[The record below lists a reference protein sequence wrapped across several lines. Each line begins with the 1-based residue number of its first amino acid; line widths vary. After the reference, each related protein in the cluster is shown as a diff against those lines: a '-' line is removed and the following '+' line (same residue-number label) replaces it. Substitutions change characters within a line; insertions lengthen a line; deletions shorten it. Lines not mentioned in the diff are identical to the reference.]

1 MTRALPR
8 WLPALLMIAAAPAAA
23 QVTPPDTVRRP
34 AADTARSAAAQRDTA
49 RAARVPRDTAR
60 AARPDTARDGRI
72 SPRGAF
78 LRSLVLPGW
87 GQSEIGAPER
97 GVVYFALEA
106 GSLWMVLKSQHRLN
120 QAYDREDILKRTGVI
135 PEERTTGLVRARRA
149 QREDWLALS
158 VFWLFFSGADAFVGA
173 HLRDFDAQ
181 VGSAP
186 GAGGVQVGGSVPVGR
201 RP

>member
-1 MTRALPR
+1 MIRALTR
-8 WLPALLMIAAAPAAA
+8 WLPALLVIAASPLAA
-23 QVTPPDTVRRP
+23 QVTPPDTARRP
-34 AADTARSAAAQRDTA
+34 AADTARTA
-49 RAARVPRDTAR
+49 RPDTVRRPTADTAR
-60 AARPDTARDGRI
+60 AARPDTARRDGRI

-158 VFWLFFSGADAFVGA
+158 IFWLFFSGADAFVAA
-173 HLRDFDAQ
+173 HLQDFDVHVNA
-181 VGSAP
+181 VPRP
-186 GAGGVQVGGSVPVGR
+186 GGALEVQASIPLGGP
-201 RP
+201 

>member
-1 MTRALPR
+1 MIRALPR
-8 WLPALLMIAAAPAAA
+8 WLPALLAIAAANPLAA
-23 QVTPPDTVRRP
+23 QVTPADSARRTVVDT
-34 AADTARSAAAQRDTA
+34 TSAI
-49 RAARVPRDTAR
+49 RVDSVP
-60 AARPDTARDGRI
+60 RDGRI

-78 LRSLVLPGW
+78 LRSLILPGW

-97 GVVYFALEA
+97 GVIYFALEA
-106 GSLWMVLKSQHRLN
+106 GSLWMVLKSQHRLE
-120 QAYDREDILKRTGVI
+120 QAYEREDILKRTGVI
-135 PEERTTGLVRARRA
+135 PETQTTGLVHSRRA
-149 QREDWLALS
+149 QREDWIALS

-186 GAGGVQVGGSVPVGR
+186 GANGGVQVGGSIPVGR

>member
-1 MTRALPR
+1 MTRAL
-8 WLPALLMIAAAPAAA
+8 LLLVLLIAARPLAA
-23 QVTPPDTVRRP
+23 QVTPPDTARRP
-34 AADTARSAAAQRDTA
+34 VVDTAGAIRADTT
-49 RAARVPRDTAR
+49 PT
-60 AARPDTARDGRI
+60 GRI
-72 SPRGAF
+72 SPKGAF

-97 GVVYFALEA
+97 GIIYFGLEA
-106 GSLWMVLKSQHRLN
+106 GSLWMVLKSHRKLGE
-120 QAYDREDILKRTGVI
+120 AYEREDILRRTGVI

-149 QREDWLALS
+149 QREDWIALS
-158 VFWLFFSGADAFVGA
+158 LFWLFFSGADAFVGA

-186 GAGGVQVGGSVPVGR
+186 GSGGVQVGGSVPVGK

>member
-1 MTRALPR
+1 LQARPRTRRTTRSLDEMIRAIPR
-8 WLPALLMIAAAPAAA
+8 WLPALLAITAAAPAAA
-23 QVTPPDTVRRP
+23 QVTPADSARP
-34 AADTARSAAAQRDTA
+34 AARDTA
-49 RAARVPRDTAR
+49 RADSAAVDTAR
-60 AARPDTARDGRI
+60 AGRI

-97 GVVYFALEA
+97 GIVYFALEA

-120 QAYDREDILKRTGVI
+120 QAYDREEILKRTGAI
-135 PEERTTGLVRARRA
+135 PETQTTGLVRSRRA
-149 QREDWLALS
+149 QREDWVALS

-173 HLRDFDAQ
+173 YLRDFDASVQ
-181 VGSAP
+181 AGP
-186 GAGGVQVGGSVPVGR
+186 GPRGGVQVGGSIPVGT

>member
-1 MTRALPR
+1 MTRAL
-8 WLPALLMIAAAPAAA
+8 LLLLLLIAARPLAA
-23 QVTPPDTVRRP
+23 QVTPPDTARRP
-34 AADTARSAAAQRDTA
+34 VVDTA
-49 RAARVPRDTAR
+49 RATRVDSLPT
-60 AARPDTARDGRI
+60 GRI

-97 GVVYFALEA
+97 GIIYFALEA
-106 GSLWMVLKSQHRLN
+106 GSLWMVLKSHRKLGE
-120 QAYDREDILKRTGVI
+120 AYEREDILRRTGVI

-149 QREDWLALS
+149 QREDWIALS
-158 VFWLFFSGADAFVGA
+158 LFWLFFSGADAFVGA

>member
-1 MTRALPR
+1 
-8 WLPALLMIAAAPAAA
+8 MIAAAPPLAA
-23 QVTPPDTVRRP
+23 QVTPPDTVRPP
-34 AADTARSAAAQRDTA
+34 AAADTA
-49 RAARVPRDTAR
+49 RAARRDTAQR
-60 AARPDTARDGRI
+60 DTAQRDGRI
-72 SPRGAF
+72 TPRGAF

-106 GSLWMVLKSQHRLN
+106 GSLWMVLKSQHRLS
-120 QAYDREDILKRTGVI
+120 QAYERQEILKRTGVLA
-135 PEERTTGLVRARRA
+135 EERTSGLMRARRA
-149 QREDWLALS
+149 QREDWIALS
-158 VFWLFFSGADAFVGA
+158 LFWLFFSGADAFVGA

-186 GAGGVQVGGSVPVGR
+186 GSGGVQVGGSVPVGR